1 MRPLFTWCIRYL
13 RDNILYYA
21 RYSSDQELFMRTLCD
36 IFSNELDLTKGT
48 SSDLG
53 KEYEDTIDVEFV
65 WRGESYSQSGS

>member
-1 MRPLFTWCIRYL
+1 
-13 RDNILYYA
+13 
-21 RYSSDQELFMRTLCD
+21 MRTLCD
-36 IFSNELDLTKGT
+36 RFSNELDLTKGT